1 MAHEHAQ
8 DNSAGSSRRL
18 MVGFALTAGFML
30 VEFVAGT
37 LTGSLALIADAGHM
51 LADAAALALA
61 LWAVRMAWRP
71 ADARRSYG
79 YHRMQVLAAFV
90 NALSLIAIAL
100 WIVVEALRR
109 LFDPVPVMAAPMLGV
124 AVAGLVVNLL
134 AFAVLHGGHEH
145 DLNRRAAALHV
156 LADLLGSAAAI
167 AAALI
172 MLTTGWWPADPLLS
186 LLTAVMIGRG
196 GWKLARR
203 SAHVL
208 LEGAPE
214 ALEPAQVRRAVMDEV
229 PGIDDVH
236 HVHSWELKPGMPVM
250 TLHVALTA
258 GTDPDHALHAVHA
271 VLERRFECSH
281 ATVQLEHGACPDANH
296 RDPGSPRA
304 GQARG
309 DGA

>member
-236 HVHSWELKPGMPVM
+236 HVHSWE
-250 TLHVALTA
+250 
-258 GTDPDHALHAVHA
+258 
-271 VLERRFECSH
+271 R
-281 ATVQLEHGACPDANH
+281 AC
-296 RDPGSPRA
+296 RS
-304 GQARG
+304 
-309 DGA
+309 